1 MFLVPNLL
9 HQLEQ
14 FKKYLEIINYKAGT
28 LSCHMR
34 HTYHILE
41 YDLRE
46 NRRERNF
53 ITPKRCFMV
62 KGRSYCY
69 TKTLLIRV
77 SAIIISP

>member
-46 NRRERNF
+46 NRRGKKLHY
-53 ITPKRCFMV
+53 PKEVFYGKR
-62 KGRSYCY
+62 
-69 TKTLLIRV
+69 
-77 SAIIISP
+77 